1 MGMYQ
6 TVEDIE
12 VPEDAE
18 AEGPKPRFRTMAAVG
33 LGLAA
38 LLGVTVVSLPSG
50 DAAPA
55 VDGTEVLAREAYRAA
70 LAEPSPALRR
80 ARLADFADVHPTSD
94 RIPAVR
100 AQLSALEA
108 HEASAWAAVTDTLY
122 APGARAE
129 AKLAALDSYEAVWG
143 ADVLGGRGSEIR
155 ALRTE
160 LEGVEGEPEPLP
172 SRALEG
178 GASPIPESINA
189 GRMAGGPVVTVAP
202 PPVRVVPPARP
213 APAPRPTRV
222 EIPPRVL
229 RAPPPRYPRSAQR
242 RGVEAVVTLSMDVD
256 DRGRVEDVRIVSV
269 DAPRYGKDFARA
281 ARRAAKR
288 TEFEPRMLDGRP
300 VPTANVQKRYRFE
313 L

>member
-12 VPEDAE
+12 VPEDTE
-18 AEGPKPRFRTMAAVG
+18 AGEAKPRLRTMAAVG

-38 LLGVTVVSLPSG
+38 LLGVTVMSLPSG
-50 DAAPA
+50 DPAPA

-80 ARLADFADVHPTSD
+80 ARLADFADVHPDSD

-108 HEASAWAAVTDTLY
+108 HEASAWAAVTDALY

-129 AKLAALDSYEAVWG
+129 RKLAALDDYEAVWG
-143 ADVLGGRGSEIR
+143 ADVLGGRGGEIR
-155 ALRTE
+155 ALRAE
-160 LEGVEGEPEPLP
+160 LTDVEGEPEPPP

-178 GASPIPESINA
+178 GPSPIPESINA
-189 GRMAGGPVVTVAP
+189 GRMAGGPVVVAP
-202 PPVRVVPPARP
+202 PPMRVIPPVQP
-213 APAPRPTRV
+213 TPAPRSTRV

-242 RGVEAVVTLSMDVD
+242 RGVEAVVMLSMDVD
-256 DRGRVEDVRIVSV
+256 ERGRVEDVRIVSV